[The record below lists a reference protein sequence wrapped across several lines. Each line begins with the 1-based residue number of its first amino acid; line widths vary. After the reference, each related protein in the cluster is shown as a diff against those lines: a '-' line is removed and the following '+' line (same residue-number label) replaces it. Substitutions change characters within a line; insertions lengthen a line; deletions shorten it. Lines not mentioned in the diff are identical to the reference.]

1 MLDDLTPAQRQA
13 VTHPGGPL
21 LVLAGAGAGK
31 TRVLCR
37 RLAWLID
44 QGAAPSEVLALT
56 FTRQAAEELRSRAE
70 ELLGRSHE
78 TLRVT
83 TFHSWAHE
91 VVRVHGVDHGLAPV
105 VRQADPE
112 MRKLVV
118 LEHLPELDLRLW
130 TGRRD
135 PAQVVDALITQIDR
149 CRDELVGA
157 DDYLAWARSAVA
169 DARSRADEREARRE
183 LEFAEA
189 FVAHDRWLAEQGQ
202 EDFGM
207 SLVRAL
213 HLLRRHDDRRDAVRA
228 ACRHVLVD
236 EFQDTNHAQAEL
248 LFLAAHP
255 EGSLVV
261 VGDDDQGIY
270 RFRGASTKN
279 IADFRRRYP
288 DAGEVRLEQNYRS
301 TQAILDAAWSVVRHV
316 PDRVDKRL
324 VARDGAR
331 GPLPAVWVAPDP
343 AGQARAVV
351 AEIVRLAEAG
361 TPYEE
366 QAVLMRSVRNES
378 GPVVAELERA
388 GVPHQVRGGVGLLER
403 REARDA
409 IAWLRAVS
417 DPADL
422 QAHLRVLA
430 DPWLAVP
437 WTVAADTVAAA
448 PGGAP
453 VTGRLVEAI
462 AAADAP
468 PRFAELVDSLGRVAA
483 EGPVAAVRA
492 VLDLTGIRAR
502 ALAAGGAEGAAR
514 MATLS
519 ALERLVV
526 ELAADDPGRTTAE
539 VAALLWRLAELDYRG
554 DAGVPVE
561 RQGVQVMTVHQSKG
575 LEFDVVFVI
584 GMTLR
589 NWPGSDRG
597 RTDIPDQLLPEAL
610 PRGRD
615 VHVAEARRLAYVAMT
630 RARHTLVLARVERSE
645 QGITQRG
652 SVFVDDVVDA
662 LEQVEPAPVGA
673 APADG
678 LLEAV
683 GAARAALET
692 ATTDAARAVASGADP
707 ADVDAEVAVAARALV
722 LARAAALAPAAVP
735 VAPAPAMRVARP
747 GVTCSVT
754 GIARYR
760 RCPLQYRLAHVDRV
774 PARRDDPL
782 RGVGNAAH
790 AALEA
795 CFRPES
801 PPPDGPALVA
811 RFTAE
816 LRKFRVL
823 DTAQGRQALAQAEE
837 RFPALVD
844 RTVRSRV
851 RPVAVERGFT
861 LMMGPH
867 RVVGRIDRIDEL
879 PVGGYGLVDYKTGA
893 RPLGQADEDG
903 RMVLRIYLAGA
914 REAWRVEPRV
924 ATLEYVLDG
933 GVTPENPDAGEM
945 AMAME
950 QARDTLDAIAA
961 QRFDPRPG
969 WVCRSCDYQLLCP
982 ARDR

>member
-1 MLDDLTPAQRQA
+1 MLDDLTPEQRQA

-37 RLAWLID
+37 RLAWLVD
-44 QGAAPSEVLALT
+44 QGAAPGEVLALT
-56 FTRQAAEELRSRAE
+56 FTRQAAEELRLRAE
-70 ELLGRSHE
+70 DLLGRSHE

-83 TFHSWAHE
+83 TFHSWAQE

-112 MRKLVV
+112 MRKLIV
-118 LEHLPELDLRLW
+118 LERLPELDLRLW

-135 PAQVVDALITQIDR
+135 PAQVVDALIGQIDR
-149 CRDELVGA
+149 CRDELVSA
-157 DDYLAWARSAVA
+157 DEYLRWARSAVA
-169 DARSRADEREARRE
+169 DARDRVAERDARRE

-189 FVAHDRWLAEQGQ
+189 FVAHDRWLAERGQ

-213 HLLRRHDDRRDAVRA
+213 ELLRRHDDRRDAVRA
-228 ACRHVLVD
+228 SCRHVLVD

-255 EGSLVV
+255 EGSVVV

-288 DAGEVRLEQNYRS
+288 EAAEVRLERNYRS
-301 TQAILDAAWSVVRHV
+301 TQTILDAAWSVVRHV

-324 VARDGAR
+324 VAKDDAR
-331 GPLPAVWVAPDP
+331 GPAPRVWVAPDP

-351 AEIVRLAEAG
+351 AEIVRLAEEG
-361 TPYEE
+361 VPYEE
-366 QAVLMRSVRNES
+366 QAVLMRSVRTES

-417 DPADL
+417 DPTDL

-430 DPWLAVP
+430 DPWLGVP
-437 WTVAADTVAAA
+437 WTVAADAVA
-448 PGGAP
+448 GAEGP
-453 VTGRLVEAI
+453 VTGRLVRAI
-462 AAADAP
+462 AEAGGP
-468 PRFAELVDSLGRVAA
+468 PRFADLMDSLGREAVQ
-483 EGPVAAVRA
+483 GPIPALRA
-492 VLDLTGIRAR
+492 VLNLAGIRAR
-502 ALAAGGAEGAAR
+502 AIAAGGAEGAAR
-514 MATLS
+514 LATLS

-526 ELAADDPGRTTAE
+526 ELATDDPSRTTAA
-539 VAALLWRLAELDYRG
+539 VATLLWNLAELDYRG
-554 DAGVPVE
+554 DAGVPAE

-575 LEFDVVFVI
+575 LEFDVVFVV
-584 GMTLR
+584 GMTQR
-589 NWPGSDRG
+589 NWPGSDRA
-597 RTDIPDQLLPEAL
+597 RSDIPDQLLPEAL

-630 RARHTLVLARVERSE
+630 RARTRLVLTQVERSE
-645 QGITQRG
+645 QGVAQRG
-652 SVFVDDVVDA
+652 SDFVDEVVDA
-662 LEQVEPAPVGA
+662 LEAVAPQPVGA
-673 APADG
+673 EPADG

-683 GAARAALET
+683 GAARAALER
-692 ATTDAARAVASGADP
+692 ATTDAAR
-707 ADVDAEVAVAARALV
+707 EVAAGAAPRQVEDPVLEAARALV
-722 LARAAALAPAAVP
+722 AARAAALAPEPAP
-735 VAPAPAMRVARP
+735 VAPRPAVRPARP
-747 GVTCSVT
+747 GVACSVT

-774 PARRDDPL
+774 PARREDPV

-795 CFRPES
+795 SFRPGS
-801 PPPDGPALVA
+801 PEPDAATLIA
-811 RFTAE
+811 RFADE
-816 LRKFRVL
+816 LRRHRVH

-837 RFPALVD
+837 RFPGLVQ
-844 RTVRSRV
+844 RTLRSRV
-851 RPVAVERGFT
+851 SPVAVERGFT
-861 LMMGPH
+861 LMIGPH
-867 RVVGRIDRIDEL
+867 RVTGRIDRIDAL
-879 PVGGYGLVDYKTGA
+879 PMGGYGLVDYKTGA
-893 RPLGQADEDG
+893 RPMGQADEDG
-903 RMVLRIYLAGA
+903 RLVLRIYLAGA

-933 GVTPENPDAGEM
+933 GTNTENPDAGEM

-950 QARDTLDAIAA
+950 QTRDTLDAIAA
-961 QRFDPRPG
+961 ERFDPRPG
-969 WVCRSCDYQLLCP
+969 WACRSCDYQLLCP